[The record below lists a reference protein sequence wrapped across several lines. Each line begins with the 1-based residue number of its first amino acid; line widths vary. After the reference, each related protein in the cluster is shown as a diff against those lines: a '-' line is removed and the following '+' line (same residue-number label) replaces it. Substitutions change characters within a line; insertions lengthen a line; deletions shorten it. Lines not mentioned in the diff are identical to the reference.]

1 MCSDCIPIHIWY
13 LWNVQC
19 LKSHDYD
26 HITFS
31 ESSKLRLEMKF
42 LLLSIH
48 VHISCC
54 ICSTS
59 KVTLFLH
66 WRSKSSGMWC
76 CVVQQLVPEVLKE
89 RGVFNTTGTTSPTTQ
104 KHIPED
110 LQLQQQTKYYHYSHL
125 CIFEKIINWIGYTT
139 SITKH
144 CAIHITYRTLYKNNV
159 WN

>member
-1 MCSDCIPIHIWY
+1 MWKVNNL
-13 LWNVQC
+13 LWCACYKQPVSISGGNVQC
-19 LKSHDYD
+19 LKCHDYD

-76 CVVQQLVPEVLKE
+76 CVVEQVDPEVLKE
-89 RGVFNTTGTTSPTTQ
+89 HGVFRTTGITSPTIQ
-104 KHIPED
+104 DHIPED
-110 LQLQQQTKYYHYSHL
+110 LQLQQHHYKISYLEPFL
-125 CIFEKIINWIGYTT
+125 CYLNNKQNINFTHTYIFFRK
-139 SITKH
+139 
-144 CAIHITYRTLYKNNV
+144 
-159 WN
+159 